1 MHPFHALLLVSCVSS
16 AIFGMSVLMRDARE
30 TTNRLASTIIF
41 GGAFW
46 AFCELFWVQ
55 APDAA
60 SAMALVKLSA
70 IGWVAIGPLT
80 LHLMMELTGDSP
92 HARRRLLTLLYAVSA
107 LYLIIDWSTDLI
119 HERVVRVAWGWA
131 FELGPVYPLF
141 YLITVSSIVFGLVL
155 AHRSYRSWPSGAERR
170 QARGIGA
177 GIIIPLV
184 IASVTDGV
192 LPFLGIHVWH
202 LGTASISL
210 LGATVAWTFYRYGY
224 SLLAPGTFAQEILE
238 AMSDGL
244 ALLHLDG
251 RIRRVNPALIRMVG
265 ARTSMEILGLNISHF
280 IPDLDVVTAIQEEAE
295 GEYRLKPLYAGVF
308 PVVVSASVLKD
319 RRDDPT
325 GLVAVVRDLREV
337 VELRQRLV
345 ISGRMA
351 AVGQLAAGV
360 AHEINNPMAYVR
372 ANLSLLAEHVAKL
385 SSDPM
390 PEIPSGETLADEC
403 DELIRESLD
412 GIERASS
419 IIREIKNFSHAG
431 HTKPER
437 VDPNE
442 LVEATLRMATPQIA
456 HLALPNFA
464 PANVPAVLC
473 DPREIQ
479 QVLLNLLINAADAV
493 EVARLGER
501 GRIDVATRSDD
512 GHVYIDVEDD
522 GGGIESEVLERIF
535 DPFFTTKPAGRGT
548 GLGLSLSY
556 EMMRRNGG
564 DLLVTANTGRG
575 ARFSIVLAR

>member
-1 MHPFHALLLVSCVSS
+1 
-16 AIFGMSVLMRDARE
+16 
-30 TTNRLASTIIF
+30 
-41 GGAFW
+41 
-46 AFCELFWVQ
+46 
-55 APDAA
+55 
-60 SAMALVKLSA
+60 
-70 IGWVAIGPLT
+70 
-80 LHLMMELTGDSP
+80 
-92 HARRRLLTLLYAVSA
+92 
-107 LYLIIDWSTDLI
+107 
-119 HERVVRVAWGWA
+119 
-131 FELGPVYPLF
+131 
-141 YLITVSSIVFGLVL
+141 
-155 AHRSYRSWPSGAERR
+155 
-170 QARGIGA
+170 
-177 GIIIPLV
+177 
-184 IASVTDGV
+184 
-192 LPFLGIHVWH
+192 
-202 LGTASISL
+202 
-210 LGATVAWTFYRYGY
+210 
-224 SLLAPGTFAQEILE
+224 
-238 AMSDGL
+238 
-244 ALLHLDG
+244 
-251 RIRRVNPALIRMVG
+251 
-265 ARTSMEILGLNISHF
+265 
-280 IPDLDVVTAIQEEAE
+280 
-295 GEYRLKPLYAGVF
+295 
-308 PVVVSASVLKD
+308 
-319 RRDDPT
+319 
-325 GLVAVVRDLREV
+325 